1 MKSPTSVVVGVNTSD
16 LVRVD
21 SVLDQLVVLK
31 EPSRCLVTVK
41 IKTMSGGIFQL

>member
-1 MKSPTSVVVGVNTSD
+1 MKSTTNVVVGVNESD
-16 LVRVD
+16 LIRAD

-31 EPSRCLVTVK
+31 APSRCLVIVK